1 MKLASIQFNPT
12 VGDLAGNA
20 EKIFTAWQSLQDCD
34 LAITPECSLP
44 GYMCDDLVLNPG
56 FVAANKKH
64 AESLASKIVGKT
76 HLLIGLPWEEGGKVY
91 NAAALLGQGKIL
103 QVIHKYEL
111 PNYDVFDEKRTFAQA
126 GSIRPIEL
134 GGNKIGVMIC
144 EDSWFPHVAAQLKK
158 SGAQLL
164 IVINGSPYEL
174 NKLEIRKSHI
184 FDRAREVG
192 LPMIYLNMIGGQD
205 EVVFDG
211 GSFACNAQ
219 GGMIHQSPQW
229 VEDISVFEFDGKN
242 IAYLPHPNL
251 LPQAGEGAH
260 NLPLPFTGEGRGE
273 GYNEDCHD
281 IYLALCLGIRDYVHK
296 NGFRDVLLGLS
307 GGIDSAL
314 VAALAVDALGAKH
327 VRCVMMPS
335 PYTSRESLEDA
346 SEIAK
351 LLGVRLDTIS
361 ISDMMRGAE
370 SNIAPIE
377 KLSGLALE
385 NLQSRLRGMILMAL
399 SNQTGALLLNTGN
412 KSEYATGYATLYGD
426 MCGAFAPLK
435 DVYKTRI
442 FELCRW
448 RNVKSR
454 VIPARVIDKPP
465 TAELRPNQKDED
477 SLPPYSM
484 LDKILHYLIEEE
496 QGLDH
501 IVAHGYPRDMVLKVM
516 ALLDKAE
523 YKRRQAAPGV
533 KISAKAFGRDRRYP
547 ITNKYKRTEL

>member
-20 EKIFTAWQSLQDCD
+20 EKIFTAWQSMQDCD
-34 LAITPECSLP
+34 LAITPECSLS

-64 AESLASKIVGKT
+64 AEYLASKIVGKT

-158 SGAQLL
+158 TAAQLL

-184 FDRAREVG
+184 FDRARETG
-192 LPMIYLNMIGGQD
+192 LPAIYLNMIGGQD

-211 GSFACNAQ
+211 GSFACDAQ

-229 VEDISVFEFDGKN
+229 AEDVSAYEFSGGVLKILDGKKSAELADSDSEDIY
-242 IAYLPHPNL
+242 A
-251 LPQAGEGAH
+251 
-260 NLPLPFTGEGRGE
+260 
-273 GYNEDCHD
+273 
-281 IYLALCLGIRDYVHK
+281 ALCLGIRDYVHK

-314 VAALAVDALGAKH
+314 VAALAADALGPDH

-351 LLGVRLDTIS
+351 HLGVRLDTIS

-399 SNQTGALLLNTGN
+399 SNQTGALLLTTGN

-448 RNVKSR
+448 RNAKGRAMPDR
-454 VIPARVIDKPP
+454 VIEKPP

-477 SLPPYSM
+477 SLPPYAM

-501 IVAHGYPRDMVLKVM
+501 IVAHGYSRDVVLKVM